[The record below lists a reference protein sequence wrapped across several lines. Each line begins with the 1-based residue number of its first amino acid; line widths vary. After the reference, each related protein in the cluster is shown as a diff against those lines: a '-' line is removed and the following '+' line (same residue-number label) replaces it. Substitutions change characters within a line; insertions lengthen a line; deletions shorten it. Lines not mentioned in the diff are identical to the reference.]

1 VILLQLSL
9 YFGMLSLLAFGG
21 MPAVMPEMQRVVVE
35 TQGWATPL
43 EFVQLF
49 AIAQAAPGPNVL
61 IVSLIG
67 WKAAGL
73 PGAIVALLAACL
85 PAGVLAW
92 WVAGLWERFKDSPWR
107 AAIQKAIAPLVVGLT
122 LSGGY
127 VLCTPSTPDPR
138 LWAIAAVSA
147 TVMVMTKIN
156 PLWMLGV
163 GGLVG
168 GLLLGGCA
176 STPQP
181 NYEAIVASAD
191 RSAADK
197 QNDIRRKPAE
207 MLKFIGVREGMV
219 ALDVSAAGGY
229 TTELIS
235 RAVGPSGRVYGQT
248 RAPDPRQRLA
258 ARKRDNIV
266 PIARPFE
273 DPAPPGVA
281 LDLVTL
287 MFNYHD
293 FGHMGVDRAK
303 LNASVFRALKPGGMY
318 VIADHSGRP
327 GTGISESN
335 TLHRVEEAF
344 VKKEV
349 EAAGFRYVAEGG
361 FLRNPKDPR
370 DRETPEPPQP
380 KDEFVLKF
388 VKP

>member
-1 VILLQLSL
+1 MILLHIAL

-21 MPAVMPEMQRVVVE
+21 MPSVMPEMQRIVVE
-35 TQGWATPL
+35 SQGWATPL

-49 AIAQAAPGPNVL
+49 AIAQAAPGPNIL

-73 PGAIVALLAACL
+73 PGAVVALLAACV
-85 PAGVLAW
+85 PAGILAW
-92 WVAGLWERFKDSPWR
+92 WIAGLWERFKDSPWR
-107 AAIQKAIAPLVVGLT
+107 AAIQKAIGPIVVALT

-138 LWAIAAVSA
+138 LWAIAAASA
-147 TVMVMTKIN
+147 TVMVMTRIN
-156 PLWMLGV
+156 PLWLLGV

-176 STPQP
+176 TQP
-181 NYEAIVASAD
+181 NYDLIVASVDRTAAD
-191 RSAADK
+191 RE
-197 QNDIRRKPAE
+197 NDVRRKPAE
-207 MLKFIGVREGMV
+207 MLRFIGVREDMTV
-219 ALDVSAAGGY
+219 LDVSAAGGY
-229 TTELIS
+229 TTELLS
-235 RAVGPSGRVYGQT
+235 RAVGPTGTVYGQT

-258 ARKRDNIV
+258 LRKRDNIV
-266 PIARPFE
+266 PIVRPFE
-273 DPAPPGVA
+273 DPAPPGVP

-293 FGHMGVDRAK
+293 FGHLGVDRAK
-303 LNASVFRALKPGGMY
+303 MNAAIFRALKPGGIY
-318 VIADHSGRP
+318 VIADHSGRA
-327 GTGISESN
+327 GTGISESG

-344 VKKEV
+344 VIQEV
-349 EAAGFRYVAEGG
+349 LAAGFRLVGEGG
-361 FLRNPKDPR
+361 FLRNPNDPR
-370 DRETPEPPQP
+370 DRETPEPAQP